1 MESTLG
7 ESCPPGQRG
16 GPAARGE
23 DRAPFPDHQSFHTSI
38 IPTGDENGNPPGRYR
53 PAWCGSPNATGWLL
67 IDRGLRSQRAARI
80 FPRANVEIPP
90 HPGRPWSGPRIINP
104 SKISTTDNSGTK
116 TEIPRVD
123 TASHGVET
131 QPRWLVADW
140 LGLMEPARAEI
151 CPSGQSRGPVLRGK
165 DEVSCPDGKSF
176 HNSTPPTARTK
187 TEIPRVDT
195 ARAAWKPQ
203 SPLAVS

>member
-1 MESTLG
+1 MGLMESTLG

-131 QPRWLVADW
+131 QKSGYVIVDW
-140 LGLMEPARAEI
+140 G
-151 CPSGQSRGPVLRGK
+151 SWSQ
-165 DEVSCPDGKSF
+165 
-176 HNSTPPTARTK
+176 RTTSNGCK
-187 TEIPRVDT
+187 EFRKFINCHQILYNVKCK
-195 ARAAWKPQ
+195 AAWT
-203 SPLAVS
+203 